1 MEKEGDALVDPLANY
16 WGLSLFTS
24 PSLLPPSQPYNSD
37 LDLQTIHTHLKS
49 MALRSPAKLV
59 QGAKSVLDDNPNLF
73 GSEITQDSI
82 FQTTNG
88 AAEDGEFRRQQRPGL
103 GLKRPR
109 FSMKPTKT
117 PSVESL
123 LPTLDLDSLKDPA
136 EFFSAHERLENAK
149 REIQKQLGGAS
160 FEYDQNSLSTRP
172 RERRPGLLGNDQLP
186 IKYKHRYPRETSES
200 VLSSQDTL
208 GSQTL
213 DLVAERTD
221 IDEAYVLSS
230 KKKVMDSSAT
240 KGNKLDEL
248 LDGLLSCNSEDLEG
262 DGAISLLQERL
273 QIKPVAVDKFS
284 VPIFPDSQVTDLK
297 SLQGKKSKPRK
308 ALSDIDNLL
317 RGMNTNK
324 KTPIKKST
332 QITVQQLS
340 SPTPPRSPFAS
351 ILSLQKHISM
361 SRQPMDHFSLNEIGM
376 ENSEHNLVP
385 GRPNELNA
393 HLIKDVVVAKTSTVS
408 DTDRNYTNPSGNSKE
423 DNSRKSL
430 NELNA
435 SSAEDIIGV
444 GGTSGAKETVTNGT
458 STSHVG
464 GSGMGKMVGTED
476 KSNIEPNMIADVV
489 AVDNTS
495 TVLDTDINCTHAS
508 DISKEESSEKSSN
521 ELIASSIE
529 DITAVGGISLAEDT
543 ARNCTS
549 TPQKSIE
556 DNSREPKSVNNVDSY
571 EPLVHM
577 DVDVGGSDMG
587 ERVMHDIE
595 DRLNIEANESCQSE
609 DNAGNMQPFTT
620 SIRTDD
626 ANLNMDNP
634 LADQSDLAGYQANAV
649 DKRARRSEDDQ
660 SNPTGYQADIVQEKT
675 DASMQPVKKQK
686 RVKSRAPTNVSKR
699 QSLAASGTSWNSGV
713 RRSSRIRT
721 RPLEYWKGE
730 RPVYGR
736 IHQSLATVIGVK
748 CISPG
753 SDGKPTMKVKSYVS
767 DQHKELFEL
776 ASSY

>member
-1 MEKEGDALVDPLANY
+1 MHFYFPIFSILQ
-16 WGLSLFTS
+16 SLC
-24 PSLLPPSQPYNSD
+24 L
-37 LDLQTIHTHLKS
+37 
-49 MALRSPAKLV
+49 
-59 QGAKSVLDDNPNLF
+59 
-73 GSEITQDSI
+73 
-82 FQTTNG
+82 
-88 AAEDGEFRRQQRPGL
+88 
-103 GLKRPR
+103 
-109 FSMKPTKT
+109 
-117 PSVESL
+117 
-123 LPTLDLDSLKDPA
+123 
-136 EFFSAHERLENAK
+136 FSA
-149 REIQKQLGGAS
+149 
-160 FEYDQNSLSTRP
+160 
-172 RERRPGLLGNDQLP
+172 
-186 IKYKHRYPRETSES
+186 
-200 VLSSQDTL
+200 
-208 GSQTL
+208 
-213 DLVAERTD
+213 
-221 IDEAYVLSS
+221 
-230 KKKVMDSSAT
+230 DSSAT

-458 STSHVG
+458 STSRKSMESNSREPMFDVDIDSSELHFDIDVG

-609 DNAGNMQPFTT
+609 DNVCF
-620 SIRTDD
+620 IW
-626 ANLNMDNP
+626 
-634 LADQSDLAGYQANAV
+634 
-649 DKRARRSEDDQ
+649 
-660 SNPTGYQADIVQEKT
+660 
-675 DASMQPVKKQK
+675 KK
-686 RVKSRAPTNVSKR
+686 VVS
-699 QSLAASGTSWNSGV
+699 
-713 RRSSRIRT
+713 
-721 RPLEYWKGE
+721 
-730 RPVYGR
+730 
-736 IHQSLATVIGVK
+736 
-748 CISPG
+748 
-753 SDGKPTMKVKSYVS
+753 
-767 DQHKELFEL
+767 
-776 ASSY
+776 